1 MKLLDTPS
9 TTPPTRAELA
19 AAVVNTA
26 QLVLRLVR
34 GAVRRQHP
42 VNLSVTQLRAL
53 DFVSANP
60 GTSLSAVADYVGLA
74 LPSASVLIDGLTR
87 RALVARLVA
96 SGDRRRLRLWVTAA
110 GHAALRKVLAA
121 ARAEVAG
128 RLADLTPR
136 ERALAP
142 GRWRASAPRWRP
154 GDMPPAPMAARPSN
168 KWVDRK
174 STRLNSSHVTTSRMP
189 SSA

>member
-74 LPSASVLIDGLTR
+74 LPSASVLIAR
-87 RALVARLVA
+87 RPRPAP
-96 SGDRRRLRLWVTAA
+96 
-110 GHAALRKVLAA
+110 A
-121 ARAEVAG
+121 ARS
-128 RLADLTPR
+128 LASRD
-136 ERALAP
+136 
-142 GRWRASAPRWRP
+142 
-154 GDMPPAPMAARPSN
+154 AR
-168 KWVDRK
+168 R
-174 STRLNSSHVTTSRMP
+174 
-189 SSA
+189 

>member
-74 LPSASVLIDGLTR
+74 LPSAS
-87 RALVARLVA
+87 
-96 SGDRRRLRLWVTAA
+96 
-110 GHAALRKVLAA
+110 
-121 ARAEVAG
+121 
-128 RLADLTPR
+128 
-136 ERALAP
+136 
-142 GRWRASAPRWRP
+142 
-154 GDMPPAPMAARPSN
+154 
-168 KWVDRK
+168 DRK
-174 STRLNSSHVTTSRMP
+174 STRLNSSHRCISYAVFCLKKKTKYHDCGT
-189 SSA
+189 AD

>member
-96 SGDRRRLRLWVTAA
+96 SGDRR
-110 GHAALRKVLAA
+110 HAALRKVLAA

-136 ERALAP
+136 ERALAA
-142 GRWRASAPRWRP
+142 RALARIGAAVAPR
-154 GDMPPAPMAARPSN
+154 GHAAR
-168 KWVDRK
+168 
-174 STRLNSSHVTTSRMP
+174 SHGR
-189 SSA
+189 

>member
-53 DFVSANP
+53 DYVRANP
-60 GTSLSAVADYVGLA
+60 DTSLSAVADYVGLA
-74 LPSASVLIDGLTR
+74 LPSASVLMDGLAS
-87 RALVARLVA
+87 RALVARFA
-96 SGDRRRLRLWVTAA
+96 GSGDRRRLRLRVTAA
-110 GHAALRKVLAA
+110 GKAALRKVLNA
-121 ARAEVAG
+121 ARAALAY
-128 RLADLTPR
+128 RLADLAPR
-136 ERALAP
+136 DRALVA
-142 GRWRASAPRWRP
+142 RAMTRVASAAAPR
-154 GDMPPAPMAARPSN
+154 GHAAR
-168 KWVDRK
+168 
-174 STRLNSSHVTTSRMP
+174 SHGR
-189 SSA
+189 

>member
-1 MKLLDTPS
+1 MVKLLDIQSNRPA
-9 TTPPTRAELA
+9 TTGAVA

-34 GAVRRQHP
+34 AAVRRQHP

-53 DFVSANP
+53 DYVSANP

-74 LPSASVLIDGLTR
+74 LPSASVLVDGLAR
-87 RALVARLVA
+87 RVLVARLVA
-96 SGDRRRLRLWVTAA
+96 SGDRRRLQLRVTPA
-110 GHAALRKVLAA
+110 GSAALRKVLAA

-136 ERALAP
+136 ERALVA
-142 GRWRASAPRWRP
+142 RALARISAALAPR
-154 GDMPPAPMAARPSN
+154 GHVAR
-168 KWVDRK
+168 
-174 STRLNSSHVTTSRMP
+174 SHGR
-189 SSA
+189 

>member
-74 LPSASVLIDGLTR
+74 LPSASVLVDSLAR

-96 SGDRRRLRLWVTAA
+96 SGDRRRLQLRVTPA
-110 GHAALRKVLAA
+110 GSAALRRVLRG
-121 ARAEVAG
+121 ARAAVAG
-128 RLADLTPR
+128 RRGALTPPR
-136 ERALAP
+136 RAA
-142 GRWRASAPRWRP
+142 
-154 GDMPPAPMAARPSN
+154 
-168 KWVDRK
+168 V
-174 STRLNSSHVTTSRMP
+174 
-189 SSA
+189 